1 MRASALPP
9 WTRRLP
15 SGNGGAKPRV
25 EFTDDQIERYSR
37 HIILPEV
44 GGDGQRKLFAAK
56 ALIIGAGGLGSPA
69 GLYLAAAGVGT
80 IGIVDSDAVELSN
93 LQRQVLHATSCLGRA
108 KCLSAK
114 DTMEALNPD
123 VRVIPYHER
132 LSSANALEI
141 IAGYDVVLDGS
152 DNFPTRYLVND
163 ACVMARKPLCH
174 AGILRFEGQLTT
186 IVPGEGPC
194 YRCLYPEPPPPG
206 LVPSCQQAGILGV
219 TAGVMGLLQATE
231 AAKLILGI
239 GEPLIGRLLLYSA
252 LDTSFRDVRVPR
264 RPDCPVCGDSPTITK
279 LIGYEEFCQV
289 RWSSTDQVG
298 GGCDCGS
305 S

>member
-1 MRASALPP
+1 M
-9 WTRRLP
+9 P
-15 SGNGGAKPRV
+15 SGNGGAKPRIP
-25 EFTDDQIERYSR
+25 FTDDQIERYSR

-44 GGDGQRKLFAAK
+44 GGDGQRKLLASK
-56 ALIIGAGGLGSPA
+56 LLIIGAGGLGSPA

-114 DTMEALNPD
+114 DTMENLNPD
-123 VRVIPYHER
+123 VQVVPYQQR
-132 LSSANALEI
+132 LTSANAMEI
-141 IAGYDVVLDGS
+141 IGGYDVVLDGS

-163 ACVMARKPLCH
+163 ACVMAAKPLCH
-174 AGILRFEGQLTT
+174 AGIFRFEGQVTT
-186 IVPGEGPC
+186 IVPGRGPC

-206 LVPSCQQAGILGV
+206 LVPSCQEAGILGV
-219 TAGVMGLLQATE
+219 TAGVVGLLQATE

-239 GEPLIGRLLLYSA
+239 GELLVGRLLLYSA
-252 LDTSFRDVRVPR
+252 LDASFRDVRVPR
-264 RPDCPVCGDSPTITK
+264 RSDCPVCGENPTITK
-279 LIGYEEFCQV
+279 LIDYEQFCQV
-289 RWSSTDQVG
+289 RSGPPDQVG
-298 GGCDCGS
+298 GGRDYGS

>member
-1 MRASALPP
+1 MRRRLPMALRRQTDADEQRVDRVQDEASALPP

-114 DTMEALNPD
+114 DTMEAQ
-123 VRVIPYHER
+123 
-132 LSSANALEI
+132 
-141 IAGYDVVLDGS
+141 
-152 DNFPTRYLVND
+152 T
-163 ACVMARKPLCH
+163 
-174 AGILRFEGQLTT
+174 LT
-186 IVPGEGPC
+186 
-194 YRCLYPEPPPPG
+194 
-206 LVPSCQQAGILGV
+206 
-219 TAGVMGLLQATE
+219 
-231 AAKLILGI
+231 
-239 GEPLIGRLLLYSA
+239 
-252 LDTSFRDVRVPR
+252 
-264 RPDCPVCGDSPTITK
+264 CG
-279 LIGYEEFCQV
+279 
-289 RWSSTDQVG
+289 
-298 GGCDCGS
+298 
-305 S
+305 

>member
-1 MRASALPP
+1 MRVCTRPP
-9 WTRRLP
+9 WTRQMP
-15 SGNGGAKPRV
+15 SGNGAAKPQIQ
-25 EFTDDQIERYSR
+25 FTEDQIERYSR

-44 GGDGQRKLFAAK
+44 GGDGQRKLLAAK
-56 ALIIGAGGLGSPA
+56 VLIIGAGGLGSPA

-80 IGIVDSDAVELSN
+80 IGIVDSDAVGLSN

-114 DTMEALNPD
+114 DTMEDLNPD
-123 VRVIPYHER
+123 VHVIPYHER
-132 LSSANALEI
+132 LTSANALEI

-163 ACVMARKPLCH
+163 ACVMAGKPLCH

-186 IVPGEGPC
+186 IVPGTGPC

-219 TAGVMGLLQATE
+219 TAGVVGLLQATE
-231 AAKLILGI
+231 AVKLILGI
-239 GEPLIGRLLLYSA
+239 GEPLIGRLLLYNA
-252 LDTSFRDVRVPR
+252 LEASFRDVRVQR
-264 RPDCPVCGDSPTITK
+264 KSDCPVCGESPTIVE
-279 LIGYEEFCQV
+279 LIDYEEFCQV
-289 RWSSTDQVG
+289 RSSSTDQVG
-298 GGCDCGS
+298 GSCDYGS
-305 S
+305 N